1 MVNIRYPLM
10 HALMCTQYIR
20 RHSHDTH
27 IARGGKKKEQHVMCL
42 INTYTCTHLV
52 CVPMFCAYT
61 LTYTVC
67 ACAHV
72 CVCESKCR

>member
-27 IARGGKKKEQHVMCL
+27 IARGGEKKRATCDVSYKHIYMHTSCM
-42 INTYTCTHLV
+42 CTHVLCLYTHIHCV
-52 CVPMFCAYT
+52 C
-61 LTYTVC
+61 VC
-67 ACAHV
+67 ACM
-72 CVCESKCR
+72 CV